1 MGVDILSIDG
11 FECEF
16 FATDAVVFLSGRRI
30 AYLVDS
36 YRLGAGHPGEE
47 DIGGLV
53 LVSSW
58 DTRLWSV
65 YQSHFVARTCGTRTQ
80 DPLHCFGGIR

>member
-1 MGVDILSIDG
+1 MGVDVLSIDG

-16 FATDAVVFLSGRRI
+16 LATDAVVLLSGHPI
-30 AYLVDS
+30 AYLVDPCS
-36 YRLGAGHPGEE
+36 LGAGHPGEE

-53 LVSSW
+53 LVSGQ

-65 YQSHFVARTCGTRTQ
+65 RHPHFVARTCGARAQ
-80 DPLHCFGGIR
+80 DPLHRFGRIR